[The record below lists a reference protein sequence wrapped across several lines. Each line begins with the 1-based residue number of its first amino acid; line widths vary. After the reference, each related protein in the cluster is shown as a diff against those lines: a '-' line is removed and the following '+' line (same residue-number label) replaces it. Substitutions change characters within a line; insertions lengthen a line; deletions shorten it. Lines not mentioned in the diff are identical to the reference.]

1 MEIESQ
7 IIWLAAL
14 YFQQEKFRRQ
24 LHVKANGVALWEGKV
39 VNDLISLLLSGIWE
53 DQVWEAIL
61 GISPATLDQ
70 LRHDFPN

>member
-24 LHVKANGVALWEGKV
+24 LQVKANGVALWEGKV
-39 VNDLISLLLSGIWE
+39 VNDLISLLLSGFGKIKFGKQFW
-53 DQVWEAIL
+53 
-61 GISPATLDQ
+61 GFR
-70 LRHDFPN
+70 LRP